1 MTVFWSDKND
11 DVKQTITCQGHK
23 QQHGVGKPAM
33 ADNFQFLTVKV
44 FVIV

>member
-23 QQHGVGKPAM
+23 QQHGVGKPAI
-33 ADNFQFLTVKV
+33 AYNFQFLTVKV